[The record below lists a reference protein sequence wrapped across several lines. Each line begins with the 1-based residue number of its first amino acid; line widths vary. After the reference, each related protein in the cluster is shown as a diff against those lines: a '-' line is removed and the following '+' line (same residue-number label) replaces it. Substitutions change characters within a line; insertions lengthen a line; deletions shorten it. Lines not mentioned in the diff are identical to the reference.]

1 MKLIIFFI
9 SLVTLSACSIG
20 KPSESSDIES
30 ALTETSEETVALP
43 EDNVEMIISALE
55 EGYSDFANVTYSDNN
70 ATFHLKPK
78 EGHSETETLKKIA
91 NNPNEKKHEETI
103 KDGAE
108 ALVDMSIMIKE
119 NIADGISIQ
128 LDNPYEGKNPLFII
142 TDGKIAY
149 PILK

>member
-1 MKLIIFFI
+1 MKLIILFI
-9 SLVTLSACSIG
+9 SLVTLSACAIE
-20 KPSESSDIES
+20 KPTESSDYES
-30 ALTETSEETVALP
+30 ALTETSKEKVSLP
-43 EDNVEMIISALE
+43 EDKVEMIVSALE
-55 EGYSDFANVTYSDNN
+55 EGHSDFANVTYSSDNS
-70 ATFHLKPK
+70 TFHLKPK

-91 NNPNEKKHEETI
+91 NNPNEEKHEKAI
-103 KDGAE
+103 KDVAE